1 MQAGNK
7 FIQIMTVLSLCIKQS
22 TAGVP
27 PRMKSTM
34 LESLILSLLC
44 VERKMQELNKY
55 VIWKYLMIK

>member
-22 TAGVP
+22 SAGVP

-34 LESLILSLLC
+34 LEGLILSLLC

-55 VIWKYLMIK
+55 VI